1 MVKLSDVV
9 PPTAIAAA
17 PNALAIVGAAIAFT
31 WRVPDAG
38 PPGPASL
45 LVTCEVVIGLPQAR
59 WRYLRKFRSPG

>member
-1 MVKLSDVV
+1 VNPTPVRLVEVLGLVMVKLSDVV

-31 WRVPDAG
+31 VTVPDAG

-45 LVTCEVVIGLPQAR
+45 LVTVEVVLT
-59 WRYLRKFRSPG
+59 